1 MRLSA
6 LLMAMSRAVL
16 LDKISFLTKASL
28 INQKNQMRKLIFVA
42 TLLSCLFSFSQSKG
56 FKVNGKIVSEE
67 DEKPLEAATVYLE
80 RKKDSSL
87 VTYTI
92 SDKNGDYQ
100 LSD

>member
-1 MRLSA
+1 
-6 LLMAMSRAVL
+6 
-16 LDKISFLTKASL
+16 
-28 INQKNQMRKLIFVA
+28 MRKLIFVA